1 MPLSRRSILAVSL
14 CAVLAALAIAFS
26 WYGTSRTAPSGTSS
40 TLEVA
45 VTSGADR
52 GPGTLRE
59 ALFVIATAK
68 ADARISVRVPRIVV
82 ETALPP
88 LVAAHDVSIVAQ
100 QPGATIDAHALHSA
114 AVFDVAAARVAISG
128 LRIHDCSG
136 AGILLRASRL
146 HLESTTIEACD
157 VGVDVAENA
166 TDILLE
172 RNRFVANRVGVR
184 FAASSRNSALVKN
197 EFTGDKDAGLWAVR
211 SEPDSPTSAI
221 SVRDNRFLAERA
233 GIVTGNVSLIIE
245 RNEFSDAREAA
256 VHVIGAGAIVRDNR
270 VTGGAAMGIIAE
282 NARTAVI
289 EGNEI
294 EGLAAYGILVRG
306 SAGTLVR
313 GNRLH
318 NCGYGLAFVLGDAHS
333 PSTAVENTILE
344 PKFNGIDVI
353 GDSPIL
359 RRNQVLR
366 PHALSLH
373 VEDFTPAGGR
383 TIKAQPFL
391 DNNAFGPAAVA
402 HDRERHPAPG
412 AR

>member
-1 MPLSRRSILAVSL
+1 VPLSRRSILAVSL
-14 CAVLAALAIAFS
+14 CVALAALALAFT
-26 WYGTSRTAPSGTSS
+26 WYGKNRTAPSGAFG

-52 GPGTLRE
+52 GPGSLRE

-68 ADARISVRVPRIVV
+68 TDARISVRVPRIAV

-88 LVAAHDVSIVAQ
+88 LVAAHDVSIVAT
-100 QPGATIDAHALHSA
+100 QPDATIDAHALRGA
-114 AVFDVAAARVAISG
+114 AVFDVAAARVALRG
-128 LRIHDCSG
+128 LHIRDCSG
-136 AGILLRASRL
+136 AGILVRASRL
-146 HLESTTIEACD
+146 HLESTTIESCD

-172 RNRFVANRVGVR
+172 RNRFVANRIGVR
-184 FAASSRNSALVKN
+184 FGASSRNSALVKN

-211 SEPDSPTSAI
+211 SEPDSASSAI

-233 GIVTGNVSLIIE
+233 GIVAGNVSLIIE
-245 RNEFSDAREAA
+245 HNEFGDAREAA

-270 VTGGAAMGIIAE
+270 VTSGASMGIIAE
-282 NARTAVI
+282 NARGAVI

-306 SAGTLVR
+306 SANTLVR

-318 NCGYGLAFVLGDAHS
+318 NCGYGLAFVLGDARS

-373 VEDFTPAGGR
+373 VEDFTPAGGG

-391 DNNAFGPAAVA
+391 DNNAFGSAAIV
-402 HDRERHPAPG
+402 HDRERRPAPPS
-412 AR
+412 R